1 MTIGYINTKHSA
13 QSTPAISR
21 STTTVSVHLLNTTP
35 WCSRSSFHSVRCTAV
50 LDYSKFSSCTRVH
63 HRSLSWLPS
72 TDKLHLHF
80 VSSIKTGSVKAQSQ
94 CLLTPHSLKWMNQK
108 VCQQAAAGFKHSPQH
123 TRDISLFFVR
133 IPQWQLDWSKTRQK
147 TWWCNYNCVDILHGY
162 NSSPLST
169 A

>member
-1 MTIGYINTKHSA
+1 MPCLVPSLDKNKTIIQRLSVNVSLTEQTLMTIGYINTKHSA

-35 WCSRSSFHSVRCTAV
+35 WCSRSSFHSVHCTAV

-80 VSSIKTGSVKAQSQ
+80 VSSIKAELVP
-94 CLLTPHSLKWMNQK
+94 CLLSPLIKMNESESLSGDQESKQ
-108 VCQQAAAGFKHSPQH
+108 SPQH
-123 TRDISLFFVR
+123 TRDISLFFVG
-133 IPQWQLDWSKTRQK
+133 IPQWQLD
-147 TWWCNYNCVDILHGY
+147 
-162 NSSPLST
+162 
-169 A
+169 